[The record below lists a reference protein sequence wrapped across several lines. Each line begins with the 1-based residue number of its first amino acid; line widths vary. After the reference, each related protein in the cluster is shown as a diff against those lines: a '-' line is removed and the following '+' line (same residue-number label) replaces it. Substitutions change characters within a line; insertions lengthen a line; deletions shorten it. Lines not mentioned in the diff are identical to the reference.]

1 MRTAFLWAAAVLA
14 LVILVL
20 VRWQPE
26 ALSLLRPCPFL
37 ALTGAA
43 CPTCGTTHAA
53 KALSHGRLTEAFVA
67 NPLAAAAL
75 LLLLPAAVASVV
87 LRRIETPPHAQ
98 RILAWCGATLVL
110 LNWGY
115 LLVR

>member
-1 MRTAFLWAAAVLA
+1 MRTAFLLATTVLA
-14 LVILVL
+14 FALLML
-20 VRWQPE
+20 MRWQPA

-37 ALTGAA
+37 ELTGAP
-43 CPTCGTTHAA
+43 CPTCGTTRAA
-53 KALSHGRLTEAFVA
+53 AALSQGHLAEAFAV

-87 LRRIETPPHAQ
+87 LRRIETPPRA
-98 RILAWCGATLVL
+98 RRMLAWCGAALVL

-115 LLVR
+115 LVVR